1 MIEYFCMEC
10 KFFGGYDKQGNAL
23 CCKDETNPRIVS
35 PYEVHNEMECFRMS
49 GE

>member
-1 MIEYFCMEC
+1 MIEFFCMEC
-10 KFFGGYDKQGNAL
+10 KFFGGYDILGNAL

-35 PYEVHNEMECFRMS
+35 PYEVHTEMECFRMS